1 MLSSSFGSRQPFV
14 RADCLAETVIF
25 ASAIVEMSM
34 GLFLIFVLYFTHPHV
49 ATANDAK
56 VFNKDP
62 LSSLNWL
69 KGVWRA
75 EYSGKVFWPT
85 IPTMTF
91 GEELIIQE
99 APVSV
104 ASGMRFLNFSARAW
118 SHTTLDHL
126 HDEWGYITVDPTGK
140 VVLMTAGNNG
150 QLFAQLL
157 NQANVVAKQFY
168 ASCIRLD
175 RFSTY
180 EEGTLSKNTL
190 KLRLADIGR
199 VSFSRDLPVKELER
213 TFTLK
218 KQNRLEQWQRMRTAT
233 HPTEGLLD
241 HAIVVYEKIA

>member
-150 QLFAQLL
+150 
-157 NQANVVAKQFY
+157 
-168 ASCIRLD
+168 
-175 RFSTY
+175 FSTY